1 MIHIPII
8 SLLFIIIYCP
18 GMVGL
23 AISYA
28 LGITGRLSGLV
39 SSFTETERELVAV
52 ERCVQY
58 LDNIPPENQSGR

>member
-1 MIHIPII
+1 M
-8 SLLFIIIYCP
+8 SL

-28 LGITGRLSGLV
+28 LGITGKLSGLV
-39 SSFTETERELVAV
+39 SSFTETEKEFVAV

-58 LDNIPPENQSGR
+58 IDNIPPEKQKGIQNIID